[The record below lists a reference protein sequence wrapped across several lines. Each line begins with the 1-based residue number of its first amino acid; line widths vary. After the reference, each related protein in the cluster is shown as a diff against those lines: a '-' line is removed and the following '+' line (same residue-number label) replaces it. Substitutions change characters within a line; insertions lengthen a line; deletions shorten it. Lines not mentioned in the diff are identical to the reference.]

1 MSKDVDSGQVQLNLE
16 KKVVEAYRE
25 NVAIALEIKCL
36 IAENLDMDAP
46 AKFLLWDFDLVA
58 SGIAGLA
65 FGIIVNSL
73 LMGAIA
79 SYAAI
84 WAYSRLKQKRHPGYG
99 LHYLYWQFPFR
110 TFKRTPPS
118 SRRFFVG

>member
-1 MSKDVDSGQVQLNLE
+1 MESFNPHEYVPRRL
-16 KKVVEAYRE
+16 
-25 NVAIALEIKCL
+25 
-36 IAENLDMDAP
+36 DAP

-58 SGIAGLA
+58 SGIARLA

-84 WAYSRLKQKRHPGYG
+84 WAYSRLKQKRHPDTDFITSTGSF
-99 LHYLYWQFPFR
+99 LLEPLSALRHRAAAFLSDNR
-110 TFKRTPPS
+110 I
-118 SRRFFVG
+118 

>member
-1 MSKDVDSGQVQLNLE
+1 MESFNPHEYVPRRL
-16 KKVVEAYRE
+16 
-25 NVAIALEIKCL
+25 
-36 IAENLDMDAP
+36 DAP

-79 SYAAI
+79 SYAAHLGLQPTQTE
-84 WAYSRLKQKRHPGYG
+84 ASSRIRTSLPLWQFLSEPLSALRHP
-99 LHYLYWQFPFR
+99 R
-110 TFKRTPPS
+110 
-118 SRRFFVG
+118 RRFLFRITEDER

>member
-1 MSKDVDSGQVQLNLE
+1 MESFNPHEYVP
-16 KKVVEAYRE
+16 RR
-25 NVAIALEIKCL
+25 
-36 IAENLDMDAP
+36 LDPP

-58 SGIAGLA
+58 

-73 LMGAIA
+73 LMGAVA

-84 WAYSRLKQKRHPGYG
+84 WAYSRLKQKRHLGYG

>member
-1 MSKDVDSGQVQLNLE
+1 MESFNPHEYVPRRL
-16 KKVVEAYRE
+16 
-25 NVAIALEIKCL
+25 
-36 IAENLDMDAP
+36 DAP

-84 WAYSRLKQKRHPGYG
+84 
-99 LHYLYWQFPFR
+99 
-110 TFKRTPPS
+110 
-118 SRRFFVG
+118 

>member
-1 MSKDVDSGQVQLNLE
+1 MESFNPHEYVPRRL
-16 KKVVEAYRE
+16 
-25 NVAIALEIKCL
+25 
-36 IAENLDMDAP
+36 DAP

-84 WAYSRLKQKRHPGYG
+84 WAYSVSNRSVIPDTDFITSTGSFLLEPLSALRHRAAAFCRITEYE
-99 LHYLYWQFPFR
+99 R
-110 TFKRTPPS
+110 
-118 SRRFFVG
+118 

>member
-1 MSKDVDSGQVQLNLE
+1 MPEAFRASDSSKESNMESFNPHEYVP
-16 KKVVEAYRE
+16 RR
-25 NVAIALEIKCL
+25 
-36 IAENLDMDAP
+36 LDAA

-110 TFKRTPPS
+110 TFKRPPPS

>member
-1 MSKDVDSGQVQLNLE
+1 MESFNPHEYVPRRL
-16 KKVVEAYRE
+16 
-25 NVAIALEIKCL
+25 
-36 IAENLDMDAP
+36 DAP
-46 AKFLLWDFDLVA
+46 AKFLLWD
-58 SGIAGLA
+58 
-65 FGIIVNSL
+65 
-73 LMGAIA
+73 

>member
-1 MSKDVDSGQVQLNLE
+1 MESFNPHEYVPRRL
-16 KKVVEAYRE
+16 
-25 NVAIALEIKCL
+25 
-36 IAENLDMDAP
+36 DAP

-84 WAYSRLKQKRHPGYG
+84 WAYSRLKQKRHFITSTGSFLLEP
-99 LHYLYWQFPFR
+99 LSAL
-110 TFKRTPPS
+110 
-118 SRRFFVG
+118 RRRAAAFLSDNRI

>member
-1 MSKDVDSGQVQLNLE
+1 MESFNPHEYVPRRL
-16 KKVVEAYRE
+16 
-25 NVAIALEIKCL
+25 
-36 IAENLDMDAP
+36 DAP

-84 WAYSRLKQKRHPGYG
+84 WAYSRLKSVIPDTDFITSTGSFLLEPLSALRHRAAAF
-99 LHYLYWQFPFR
+99 LSDNR
-110 TFKRTPPS
+110 I
-118 SRRFFVG
+118 

>member
-1 MSKDVDSGQVQLNLE
+1 MESFNPHEYVPRRL
-16 KKVVEAYRE
+16 
-25 NVAIALEIKCL
+25 
-36 IAENLDMDAP
+36 DAP

-58 SGIAGLA
+58 SCITGLA

>member
-1 MSKDVDSGQVQLNLE
+1 MESFNPHEYVPRRL
-16 KKVVEAYRE
+16 
-25 NVAIALEIKCL
+25 
-36 IAENLDMDAP
+36 DAP

-84 WAYSRLKQKRHPGYG
+84 WPTADSSKSVIPDTDFITSTGSFLLEPLSALRHRAAAF
-99 LHYLYWQFPFR
+99 LSDNR
-110 TFKRTPPS
+110 I
-118 SRRFFVG
+118 

>member
-1 MSKDVDSGQVQLNLE
+1 MESFNPHEYVPRRL
-16 KKVVEAYRE
+16 
-25 NVAIALEIKCL
+25 
-36 IAENLDMDAP
+36 DAP

-65 FGIIVNSL
+65 FGIIRFYIVVGGVYGFS
-73 LMGAIA
+73 GIWGDTPP
-79 SYAAI
+79 YAKP
-84 WAYSRLKQKRHPGYG
+84 AYSRLKQKRHPGYG

>member
-1 MSKDVDSGQVQLNLE
+1 MESFNPHEYVPRRL
-16 KKVVEAYRE
+16 
-25 NVAIALEIKCL
+25 
-36 IAENLDMDAP
+36 DAP

-99 LHYLYWQFPFR
+99 LHYLYWQFPLEPLSALR
-110 TFKRTPPS
+110 HRPPLFC
-118 SRRFFVG
+118 RITEYER

>member
-1 MSKDVDSGQVQLNLE
+1 MESFNPHEYVPRRL
-16 KKVVEAYRE
+16 
-25 NVAIALEIKCL
+25 
-36 IAENLDMDAP
+36 DAP

-73 LMGAIA
+73 LMGAVA

-84 WAYSRLKQKRHPGYG
+84 RLRSLLV
-99 LHYLYWQFPFR
+99 LHCAHSLFMPLPRLSLSMSFS
-110 TFKRTPPS
+110 PS
-118 SRRFFVG
+118 A

>member
-1 MSKDVDSGQVQLNLE
+1 MESFNLTNTSL
-16 KKVVEAYRE
+16 ADWTPR
-25 NVAIALEIKCL
+25 
-36 IAENLDMDAP
+36 

-73 LMGAIA
+73 LMGCDCLLCGNLG
-79 SYAAI
+79 
-84 WAYSRLKQKRHPGYG
+84 YSRLKQKRHPGYG